1 MAITWESNIQGF
13 IRSEDWLNVGFNVER
28 QTDPVDGI
36 FGDERTDNITAKW
49 QSIAA
54 GYQLPMMAQF
64 HAFDTE
70 SRQTVRVPV
79 DTHNVEKG
87 LIKVK
92 INQSERLRTLRR
104 SGVDGDQQL
113 YDYVFNDGLNLAD
126 QVVTRTK
133 VAKNEALATGKI
145 TINENNLSLT
155 IDYGVPA
162 GNKAHTI
169 VFGDSSDVPAQI
181 QAIVD
186 AALLDGVTL
195 DTIVTSR
202 KVINKMRSS
211 RSVQIVINGTNA
223 AGATVSRQAFEAWL
237 SAEYGINRVI
247 TNDLTYNA
255 GQGLNADGKP
265 TLTVR
270 RYYPDDKITFMA
282 TNPAGRVGVGLWG
295 NPPEID
301 LTGYGATVGTTS
313 RSPYVYVTQYM
324 EKDPAVLWTKA
335 SGLFIPVIYNPT
347 HLHIATCSD
356 TGA

>member
-1 MAITWESNIQGF
+1 MAITWESSIQGF
-13 IRSEDWLNVGFNVER
+13 VRQEDWLEVGLDVTR
-28 QTDPVDGI
+28 QNDPIDGI

-70 SRQTVRVPV
+70 SQQTVRVPV

-92 INQSERLRTLRR
+92 INQSERLRALNR
-104 SGVDGDQQL
+104 SGVQGDRQL
-113 YDYVFNDGLNLAD
+113 FDYVFADGLNLAD
-126 QVVTRTK
+126 QVITRTK
-133 VAKNEALATGKI
+133 VAKNEALATGQV

-155 IDYGVPA
+155 VDYGVPA
-162 GNKAHTI
+162 ANKAHSIT
-169 VFGDSSDVPAQI
+169 FGSSADVPAQI

-186 AALLDGVTL
+186 AALRDGITL

-202 KVINKMRSS
+202 RIINKIRSNPA
-211 RSVQIVINGTNA
+211 VQKVINGTNA
-223 AGATVSRQAFEAWL
+223 VGALVKRTDLDAWL
-237 SAEYGINRVI
+237 STEYGINRVI
-247 TNDLTYNA
+247 LNDMTYNA
-255 GQGLNADGKP
+255 GQGIGADGKAM
-265 TLTVR
+265 LTVR
-270 RYYPDDKITFMA
+270 RYFPEDKISFFA

-295 NPPEID
+295 NPPEVD
-301 LTGYGATVGTTS
+301 LTGYGATVGTTN
-313 RSPYVYVTQYM
+313 RSPFVYVTQYM

-335 SGLFIPVIYNPT
+335 SGLFMPVIYNPT
-347 HLHIATCSD
+347 TLHIATCSD

>member
-1 MAITWESNIQGF
+1 MAITWESSIQGF
-13 IRSEDWLNVGFNVER
+13 LRKEDWLNVGFDVTR
-28 QTDPVDGI
+28 QTDPIDGI

-70 SRQTVRVPV
+70 SQQTVRVPV

-92 INQSERLRTLRR
+92 INQSERLRTLAR
-104 SGVDGDQQL
+104 SGVQGDQAL
-113 YDYVFNDGLNLAD
+113 YDYVFADGLNLAD
-126 QVVTRTK
+126 QVITRTK
-133 VAKNEALATGKI
+133 VAKNEALATGKL
-145 TINENNLSLT
+145 TINENDLSLEV
-155 IDYGVPA
+155 DYGVPSD
-162 GNKAHTI
+162 NKGHSI
-169 VFGDSSDVPAQI
+169 VFGSTSDVPAQI

-186 AALLDGVTL
+186 AALLNGVTL

-202 KVINKMRSS
+202 KIINKMRAS
-211 RSVQIVINGTNA
+211 RSIQIVINGTNA
-223 AGATVSRQAFEAWL
+223 AGATVSRQALEAWL
-237 SAEYGINRVI
+237 SSEYGINRVI

-255 GQGLNADGKP
+255 GQGIGSDGKP
-265 TLTVR
+265 VLTVR

-295 NPPEID
+295 NPPEVD
-301 LTGYGATVGTTS
+301 LTGYGATVNTTS
-313 RSPYVYVTQYM
+313 RSPFVYVSQYM

-347 HLHIATCSD
+347 HIHIATCTE

>member
-1 MAITWESNIQGF
+1 MAITWESSIQGF
-13 IRSEDWLNVGFNVER
+13 IRNEDWLTVGFDVQR
-28 QTDPVDGI
+28 QTDPIDAI

-70 SRQTVRVPV
+70 SQQTVRVPV

-133 VAKNEALATGKI
+133 VAKNEALATGQL
-145 TINENNLSLT
+145 TINENDLSLT
-155 IDYGVPA
+155 VDYGVPSD
-162 GNKAHTI
+162 NKTRTI
-169 VFGDSSDVPAQI
+169 TFGSYADVPAQI
-181 QAIVD
+181 QYIIDMAINN
-186 AALLDGVTL
+186 GTTL

-202 KVINKMRSS
+202 KVLSQIRSNPA
-211 RSVQIVINGTNA
+211 VQKVINGTNMV
-223 AGATVSRQAFEAWL
+223 GATVSRQALEAWL
-237 SAEYGINRVI
+237 SAEFGINRVI
-247 TNDLTYNA
+247 LNDQTYNA
-255 GQGLNADGKP
+255 GQGIGADGKP
-265 TLTVR
+265 VLTVR
-270 RYYPDDKITFMA
+270 RYYPDDKITFLA
-282 TNPAGRVGVGLWG
+282 SNPAGRVGVGLWG
-295 NPPEID
+295 NPPEVD

-313 RSPYVYVTQYM
+313 RSPFVYVTQYM

-347 HLHIATCSD
+347 QIYIATCTT